1 MFQICWSAIPY
12 FHGSLREIPCV
23 GRPISLLALPGKLL
37 EKLVHKQL
45 CCYLHINKLLSYMQ
59 HGFRA
64 GKSTSTA
71 LQEFM
76 LYITQGINRTQVCS
90 CTFIDLSKAFDSL
103 NHEVLLH
110 KLRSFGLT
118 L

>member
-1 MFQICWSAIPY
+1 
-12 FHGSLREIPCV
+12 
-23 GRPISLLALPGKLL
+23 
-37 EKLVHKQL
+37 
-45 CCYLHINKLLSYMQ
+45 MQ

-76 LYITQGINRTQVCS
+76 LYIAHSINKSQICS

-103 NHEVLLH
+103 NHEVLLQ
-110 KLRSFGLT
+110 KLRSFGLKEKSGLWFRSYLSRRKQKT
-118 L
+118 LFNGLESDSIEVKPPKGPLWACYCIYCM